1 MDKAREKHI
10 EKIRKTEEALK
21 TAGTIHKRD
30 LFRHLIRLKRQLKQ
44 YDMFKGA
51 G

>member
-1 MDKAREKHI
+1 MTARERHL
-10 EKIRKTEEALK
+10 EEIRETEEALK
-21 TAGTIHKRD
+21 TAGRIHKRD

-44 YDMFKGA
+44 YDLLKEG